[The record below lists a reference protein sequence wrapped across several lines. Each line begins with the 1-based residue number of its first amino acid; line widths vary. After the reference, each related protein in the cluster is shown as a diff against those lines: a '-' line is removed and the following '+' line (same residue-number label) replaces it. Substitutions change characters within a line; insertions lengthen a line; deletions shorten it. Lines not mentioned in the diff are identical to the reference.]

1 MEDDVCQPQMGK
13 IAPVNV
19 RQNALIT
26 VIMQDHVLFVVPTD
40 RTMIISVNYVE
51 LLVML
56 ESTLLSDFRGNAVSI

>member
-26 VIMQDHVLFVVPTD
+26 AIMQDHVLFVVPTD